1 LELNGTPVGDDAH
14 TVATSL
20 GYSHFTAMQVR
31 DTRGLDL
38 HLARLDA
45 ATRELFGQPLDTDR
59 VCGYV
64 RHALGHTRDAS
75 VRVYVFESGGISILV
90 TVREPAEPP
99 DIAQRVRSVR
109 FAQEYWRRQVRAE
122 GSCGG
127 ELQTAGAPASTV
139 SVIPR
144 GVPA

>member
-31 DTRGLDL
+31 GGRTRGLDL

-122 GSCGG
+122 GSYR
-127 ELQTAGAPASTV
+127 Q
-139 SVIPR
+139 R
-144 GVPA
+144 GLRPVPCR